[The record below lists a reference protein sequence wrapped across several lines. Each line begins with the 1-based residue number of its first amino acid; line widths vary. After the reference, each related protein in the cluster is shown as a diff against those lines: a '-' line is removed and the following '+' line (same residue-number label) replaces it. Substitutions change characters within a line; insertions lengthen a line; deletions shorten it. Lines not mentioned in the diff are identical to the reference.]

1 MNWEAISSVAEIVG
15 AVAVVISLIYL
26 AHEVRGNT
34 RVMKANSAR
43 DAQIQWAIVNETIYQ
58 SPDRMVI
65 AKAFD
70 PNSTIADFSEEERQ
84 IVFFF
89 ARSVLQRMESEL
101 FQFQAGL
108 LDTEIWENHRK
119 WSAGFI
125 HLPVFK
131 DWWRSERNQPVYT
144 KSFLK
149 NIESISEAEITSE
162 LLGTLARP
170 QINEST

>member
-1 MNWEAISSVAEIVG
+1 MSWEVISSVADIIG
-15 AVAVVISLIYL
+15 AMAVVISLIYL
-26 AHEVRGNT
+26 AREVRGNT

-43 DAQIQWAIVNETIYQ
+43 DAQIQWATVNETIYQ

-70 PNSTIADFSEEERQ
+70 PNSTMSDFSEEERQ

-89 ARSVLQRMESEL
+89 ARSVLQRFESEL

-119 WSAGFI
+119 FCAGII
-125 HLPVFK
+125 HLPAFS
-131 DWWRSERNQPVYT
+131 DWWQSERKQPVYT
-144 KSFLK
+144 KLFLES
-149 NIESISEAEITSE
+149 IESVSDAEITSE

-170 QINEST
+170 KTNESA